1 MTVTI
6 DATVGGANSNSFIT
20 VATGTTLANNGLN
33 TDAWTDATADD
44 KARAL
49 ISATLELNPLDW
61 VGTRAT
67 TTQALSWP
75 RSDAEINGR
84 PITTTEIPRE
94 VQQATFDLA
103 LALLQEDTTATS
115 GTAPGELVPGVPNSG
130 LKRLKLD
137 VLELEWRDEGL
148 PSNRTSA
155 YQRVISK
162 APSLSTVLYGTVTT
176 NGTGGSGLLVGLV
189 RS

>member
-1 MTVTI
+1 MTVTV

-20 VATGTTLANNGLN
+20 VATGDALANNAL
-33 TDAWTDATADD
+33 DATAWTAASTDD
-44 KARAL
+44 KGRA
-49 ISATLELNPLDW
+49 IINATLGLNPLDW

-67 TTQALSWP
+67 TTQALAWP
-75 RSDAEINGR
+75 RTDAEINGR
-84 PITTTEIPRE
+84 PIADNEIPRE

-103 LALLQEDTTATS
+103 LALLEEDAAATPGS
-115 GTAPGELVPGVPNSG
+115 TPGELVPGVPNSG

-137 VLELEWRDEGL
+137 VMELEWRDEGL
-148 PSNRTSA
+148 PSNRTSV
-155 YQRVISK
+155 YQRLISK

-176 NGTGGSGLLVGLV
+176 NGTGGSGLLVGVV

>member
-1 MTVTI
+1 MTVTL

-20 VATGTTLANNGLN
+20 VAAANTIAENMLSVTGWTT
-33 TDAWTDATADD
+33 ATTDD

-49 ISATLELNPLDW
+49 IMATTDLQALDW

-67 TTQALSWP
+67 ETQALAWP
-75 RSDAEINGR
+75 RTGAVINGR
-84 PITTTEIPRE
+84 EVADDIIPRE

-103 LALLQEDTTATS
+103 LSILAGATTTGS
-115 GTAPGELVPGVPNSG
+115 GDLVPGVPNG
-130 LKRLKLD
+130 DLKRLKLD

-148 PSNRTSA
+148 PSNRTTVYS
-155 YQRVISK
+155 QLVSR
-162 APSLSTVLYGTVTT
+162 APSLSTVLYGTVNT
-176 NGTGGSGLLVGLV
+176 GVTGGSGLLVGVV